1 MSQWSTTTSLELL
14 WPSTALVP
22 VEPKRESKSKE
33 DEYKHNKAGLAVWL
47 APADAQW
54 GEGRLDGGIFKLY

>member
-1 MSQWSTTTSLELL
+1 MVDDDVVGAVVAVDGFGAGRTGE
-14 WPSTALVP
+14 
-22 VEPKRESKSKE
+22 RKSKE

>member
-1 MSQWSTTTSLELL
+1 MVDDDVVGAVVAVDGFGAGRTE
-14 WPSTALVP
+14 
-22 VEPKRESKSKE
+22 ERERERKSKE